1 MSEFNFKSQRATTI
15 EQSERL
21 IALGLRKETADMTH
35 HYLHSTDSYELKDLE
50 FSRIMH
56 LQELVNKNPVLGK
69 SGDDLYAK
77 DIPAWGFHRLI
88 EMMPMSLIE
97 DRVYHERWDLN
108 ITPIMVLYRNQDQPD
123 EWIGES
129 LGRGMYNNVID
140 CIEWLIN
147 EELFNKE
154 YLEE

>member
-1 MSEFNFKSQRATTI
+1 METKFNFKSQPATSI

-21 IALGLRKETADMTH
+21 LALGLRKETADMTH
-35 HYLHSTDSYELKDLE
+35 HYLHSTDSYELKDIE

-56 LQELVNKNPVLGK
+56 LQELVNKKPVLGR

-77 DIPAWGFHRLI
+77 DIPAWGLHRLI

-123 EWIGES
+123 EWIGEC
-129 LGRGMYNNVID
+129 LGQGMYNNVID
-140 CIEWLIN
+140 CIEWLIK
-147 EELFNKE
+147 EGYFNKE
-154 YLEE
+154 YLV